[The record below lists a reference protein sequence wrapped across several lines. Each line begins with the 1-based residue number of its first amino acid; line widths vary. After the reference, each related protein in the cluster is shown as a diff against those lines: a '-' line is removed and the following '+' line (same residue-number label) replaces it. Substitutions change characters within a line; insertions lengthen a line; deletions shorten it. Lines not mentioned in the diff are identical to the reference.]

1 MGAVQTQSAELI
13 IDRYMVH
20 DRIAAGGMAVVHLG
34 RLLGQAGFSRTVAL
48 KRLHP
53 QFATDPEFVAMF
65 LDEAHLA
72 ARIQHPNV
80 VAPLDVVF
88 ADGELVVVMEYV
100 SGETLAQLL
109 KTSLA
114 QPAPTP
120 AVIAE
125 IMVGTLYGLHAAHEA
140 VGEDGSKL
148 NIVHRD
154 VSPQNVI
161 VGVDGVARVLD
172 FGVAKA
178 AMRSHVTKEGEVK
191 GKIAYMAPEQL
202 RGLALDRRADVFAA
216 GVVFWEA
223 LAGKRLFRGEDLG
236 QTVDRVLH
244 GAITSPSVYNADLS
258 PELEAVVM
266 RALQRDPQQRYQ
278 TARDFVV
285 AVERAITPA
294 TAGEVADWVKVVG
307 GSRLAQRIERV
318 AAIESQSSNRLRVGA
333 RSPLHTPWVLEEE
346 GAGVDDAPTT
356 RQPGSARETV
366 PASVPVNPQPV
377 EVIVATAATGS
388 APKRVTAKL
397 LVALAALGV
406 FVGGLAFA
414 TAHFGGKVASASAP
428 KSDAS
433 PRAIVREPPAEA
445 LPASPAPLPLAQA
458 STDSADPRTMQTA
471 APPKAVA
478 PRSKATQQRLS
489 APAATPPSSKK
500 VTRCDPPFY
509 VDDKGIRRIKSECR

>member
-34 RLLGQAGFSRTVAL
+34 RLLGQAGFSRTVAI

-100 SGETLAQLL
+100 SGETLGQLL
-109 KTSLA
+109 KTSLV
-114 QPAPTP
+114 QSAPTP

-202 RGLALDRRADVFAA
+202 RGLAIDRRADVFAA

-223 LAGKRLFRGEDLG
+223 LTGKRLFRGEDLG
-236 QTVDRVLH
+236 QTVDLVLH

-266 RALQRDPQQRYQ
+266 RSLQRDPQQRYQ

-294 TAGEVADWVKVVG
+294 TAGEVADWVTAVG
-307 GSRLAQRIERV
+307 GPRLAQRIERV
-318 AAIESQSSNRLRVGA
+318 AAIESQSSNRLRVTA

-346 GAGVDDAPTT
+346 HDAPTT

-366 PASVPVNPQPV
+366 PASVPVSPQPL
-377 EVIVATAATGS
+377 EVIVATATAGS
-388 APKRVTAKL
+388 APKRVTAKRL
-397 LVALAALGV
+397 LALSALGLA
-406 FVGGLAFA
+406 VGALAFA
-414 TAHFGGKVASASAP
+414 MAHFGGEVARGSATT
-428 KSDAS
+428 
-433 PRAIVREPPAEA
+433 PRREPP
-445 LPASPAPLPLAQA
+445 SVCRPLQRC
-458 STDSADPRTMQTA
+458 PRRQHHSRR
-471 APPKAVA
+471 
-478 PRSKATQQRLS
+478 PR
-489 APAATPPSSKK
+489 
-500 VTRCDPPFY
+500 
-509 VDDKGIRRIKSECR
+509 